1 MDNKNDHQHSD
12 DYIDKILKETESTG
26 DVLDDL
32 TPDPTPSTENK
43 TKTASVHEA
52 ENSPKPDSTSP
63 FIENLPVSDKLK
75 ERLED
80 IKEELFDAV
89 SRCAPRD

>member
-1 MDNKNDHQHSD
+1 MDNKNDHQLSD
-12 DYIDKILKETESTG
+12 DYIDKILEETESTG

-52 ENSPKPDSTSP
+52 ENSPKPGQTQGTTRRHKGRT
-63 FIENLPVSDKLK
+63 LR
-75 ERLED
+75 RL
-80 IKEELFDAV
+80 
-89 SRCAPRD
+89 RD

>member
-1 MDNKNDHQHSD
+1 MDNKNDHQLSD
-12 DYIDKILKETESTG
+12 DYIDKILEETESTG

-63 FIENLPVSDKLK
+63 FI
-75 ERLED
+75 
-80 IKEELFDAV
+80 
-89 SRCAPRD
+89 